1 MNKYLNKSSEIDINI
16 KSLVYH
22 LNKVKGITTLFSC
35 SGHSLGQEGYVTFKA
50 DSQKA
55 LLKLVSLLP
64 MEWKACGW
72 KENRPYSRH
81 LWVNVELMP
90 KEGLVYSLRFQGS
103 PFYEQLEL
111 INDIDQAIRKGVY

>member
-1 MNKYLNKSSEIDINI
+1 MKQSLDKANEIDINI
-16 KSLVYH
+16 KGLVYH
-22 LNKVKGITTLFSC
+22 LNKVQGITTLFSC
-35 SGHSLGQEGYVTFKA
+35 SGHSLGQEGYITFRA

-64 MEWKACGW
+64 KEWNIAGW
-72 KENRPYSRH
+72 SENRPYSRH
-81 LWVNVELMP
+81 LWINVELMP

-111 INDIDQAIRKGVY
+111 INSIDQAIKKGLI